1 MIFCKDAKV
10 EANEEIHRSKKA
22 RVERATQE
30 LLVLHNAEAQ
40 VDTSGRP
47 TVHGHIFNRRGSI
60 AIENDG
66 SRLFEDASPKM

>member
-47 TVHGHIFNRRGSI
+47 TVHGHILNRR
-60 AIENDG
+60 
-66 SRLFEDASPKM
+66 